1 VNPLTKKLINTPEQF
16 QKVGKIKDA
25 HGLKGEVFVLV
36 FSKDTSWNDDLTHAK
51 IESVSPEGQN
61 QILEVERLKE
71 HKDGLIVKFKGIE
84 DRNQSEAIKGWSFLV
99 PEDVL
104 VSEEGETIYLKEV
117 LNFQV
122 FLRDQFVGYV
132 KSFSSNGIQ
141 DLLVIQQD
149 DHNYEVPF
157 VSDFIL
163 NIDFQAQK
171 LFMDFPE
178 DLMNL
183 DKVD

>member
-1 VNPLTKKLINTPEQF
+1 MTNQPQLF

-25 HGLKGEVFVLV
+25 HGLKGEVFVLI
-36 FSKDTSWNDDLTHAK
+36 FSKDTTWDEDLTHAK
-51 IESVSPEGQN
+51 LESVNPEGQSK
-61 QILEVERLKE
+61 ILEVERLKE
-71 HKDGLIVKFKGIE
+71 HKDGLIIKFKTVD
-84 DRNQSEAIKGWSFLV
+84 DRNQSEALKGWSFSI

-117 LNFQV
+117 LDFQV
-122 FLRDQFVGYV
+122 FLKDQFVGFV
-132 KSFSSNGIQ
+132 KSFGSNGIQ
-141 DLLVIQQD
+141 DLLIIRND
-149 DHNYEVPF
+149 DHSFEVPF

-178 DLMNL
+178 GLMNL